1 MINVRFHESEY
12 EEVFVQE
19 LNDAGW
25 EYTPGCELSDRLI
38 TDAIYEPDLRNY
50 LKSRYGDKNLT
61 ELDYDQIIANLRN
74 TGETTD
80 YLTARAVHKLVC
92 HAGYDYHPLDG
103 SQPFKVYYLDFDAKD
118 VAKANIFRC
127 INQFEMLEGEENR
140 RPDVVLMIN
149 GIPLCVIEL
158 KNPADPEATI
168 SNAWEQ
174 ICIRYRRDI
183 PSMMKYASLTV
194 ISDGSNTRMGSQ
206 FTPEEYYYA
215 WKKVENTDPNGRI
228 GIDEMLM
235 LIQGAL
241 SPVRILEILRDYVY
255 FADEALAQKEIEIVC
270 RYPQFF
276 ATRLLRESIFKALHS
291 AGGNGKG
298 GTYFGA
304 TGCGKTHTMLFLARQ
319 LMCRYTDQM
328 NNPTIVIIVDRS
340 DLEDQSGLLFCNAM
354 TYLED
359 TNVKVFESRDDL
371 RTELK
376 ANLGGGL
383 YVTTIQKFA
392 EGEGMLSDRPNIIC
406 FSDEAHRSQVDMG
419 SHMKIVTK
427 DKDKENKHIS
437 EDKNK
442 VEKIGAFFTDTFAQH
457 LHKSLPY
464 ATFVGFTGTPI
475 EETIQVF
482 GKEVD
487 RYTMEEA
494 KNDQITV
501 PITYNARLA
510 RVYLNSNEA
519 KKIEEYYKKCEAE
532 GASAEDVDKSK
543 GDMTQMKQI
552 LGNPDRL
559 ERMAKDI
566 VEHYEQLRDLDP
578 DLVQKAMIVSSDRHF
593 AFVLYKKILNIRKD
607 WGIKKKV
614 LDESLYTEEEL
625 SQMDAVQMLN
635 IVCTRVKDEDSKEE
649 WDAFGND
656 SHRKM
661 LEGCFKDDKSNF
673 QIAIVV
679 DMWITGFD
687 VPCLKVLYNDKPLS
701 KHTLIQTISRVNR
714 RYKTKDCGLIVD
726 YLGIRENMKAA
737 IKKYNG
743 DKVDVSD
750 EAAAYN
756 VFKNELSILQGIM
769 QGFDFAPFFTKDAL
783 TRLKFLHDAAEYII
797 RNSGKGTKKN
807 PSMKA
812 LFSGHVKRMRS
823 SYNIVKNA
831 LKEDGT
837 PMISDE
843 EAKWAQCLM
852 GIAGYLGKMT
862 ETQHNVQTMNRH
874 VEQMVKEAIGC
885 SSVEIVLEKDG
896 GMEDIYGDEFKKELE
911 KTTLPYTRFELLM
924 KLFKKEIKEYGKT
937 NRTRAEVYDKLLQ
950 QVIDEYNNRDYAN
963 KVATST
969 ISEIGKIVEE
979 RVNALSDKAIDI
991 MRQMEDDK
999 KSFEKLGISFEE
1011 KAFYDVLVKMR
1022 DEKGFEYSDER
1033 CKELAKKIKKLV
1045 DGSTVFADYLNNG
1058 NLKSKLDNDLKI
1070 LLFKNGYPP
1079 QWNNETVDG
1088 VMAEVDN
1095 YKRNHSSVVT
1105 KSAEYEE
1112 EVNANVVILT
1122 HNNEHDISCQKMEFE
1137 PIMAAEPFE
1146 RYKWKGFDQSI
1157 IDFFGD
1163 NQTILI
1169 GCYKGKDYQEWIH
1182 THNTYTIRLGKTKG
1196 SMEANSE
1203 LFNSTSLLVLYEL
1216 GNPKKLSAYK
1226 ITGHHEV
1233 NKEEL
1238 IKMGYPNKKPR
1249 KSYMAFSITPLDM
1262 DLTFLVE
1269 HHLIERLIELNA
1281 DNAKGTPVFIEP

>member
-12 EEVFVQE
+12 EEVFVKE
-19 LNDAGW
+19 LYDAGW
-25 EYTPGCELSDRLI
+25 RYTPGCELSSRLI
-38 TDAIYEPDLRNY
+38 TDALYEPDLRDY
-50 LKSRYGDKNLT
+50 LKSRYGDKNLS

-74 TGETTD
+74 TSETTD

-92 HAGYDYHPLDG
+92 HTGYDYQPLDG
-103 SQPFKVYYLDFDAKD
+103 KDAFKVYYLDFDAKD

-127 INQFEMLEGEENR
+127 VNQFEMEEGEENR
-140 RPDVVLMIN
+140 RPDIVLMIN

-158 KNPADPEATI
+158 KNPADQDATI

-183 PSMMKYASLTV
+183 PSMMKYSALTV

-228 GIDEMLM
+228 GIDEMLT
-235 LIQGAL
+235 LTQGAL
-241 SPVRILEILRDYVY
+241 SPNRILEILRDYVY

-276 ATRLLRESIFKALHS
+276 ATRLLCESIFKALHS
-291 AGGNGKG
+291 EGGNGKG

-319 LMCRYTDQM
+319 LMCRYTAKM

-359 TNVKVFESRDDL
+359 SNVKVFESRDDL
-371 RTELK
+371 RKELK

-392 EGEGMLSDRPNIIC
+392 EGEGMLSDRSNIIC
-406 FSDEAHRSQVDMG
+406 LSDEAHRSQVDMG

-427 DKDKENKHIS
+427 EKEKEKKQLLENQG
-437 EDKNK
+437 EK
-442 VEKIGAFFTDTFAQH
+442 VGAFFTETFARQ
-457 LHKSLPY
+457 LHNSLPY

-482 GKEVD
+482 GNEVD

-494 KNDQITV
+494 KNDKITV

-510 RVYLNSNEA
+510 RVYLNSEEA

-532 GASAEDVDKSK
+532 GATAKDVDKSK
-543 GDMTQMKQI
+543 EEMSQMKQI
-552 LGNPDRL
+552 LGNPERL

-593 AFVLYKKILNIRKD
+593 AYELYKKILAIRKE
-607 WGIKKKV
+607 WGVKKKA
-614 LDESLYTEEEL
+614 LDESLYTEDEL

-635 IVCTRVKDEDSKEE
+635 VICTRVKDEDSKEE
-649 WDAFGND
+649 WDTFGND
-656 SHRKM
+656 SHRKK

-743 DKVDVSD
+743 DTVDVSD
-750 EAAAYN
+750 EEAAYN

-769 QGFDFAPFFTKDAL
+769 QGLNFAPFFTEDAL
-783 TRLKFLHDAAEYII
+783 TRLRFLHDAAEYII
-797 RNSGKGTKKN
+797 SNSVKGEKKK
-807 PSMKA
+807 PTIKT
-812 LFSGHVKRMRS
+812 LFTGHVKRMRS
-823 SYNIVKNA
+823 AYNIVKNA
-831 LKEDGT
+831 LKKDGT

-852 GIAGYLGKMT
+852 GIAAYLGKMT
-862 ETQHNVQTMNRH
+862 ETQHNVHTMNRH

-896 GMEDIYGDEFKKELE
+896 GMEDIYGEDFKKELE
-911 KTTLPYTRFELLM
+911 KTALPNTRFEMLVKLL
-924 KLFKKEIKEYGKT
+924 KKSIKEYGRT
-937 NRTRAEVYDKLLQ
+937 NRTRADVYQKLLQ
-950 QVIDEYNNRDYAN
+950 HVIDQYNDREYAN
-963 KVATST
+963 EVASSA
-969 ISEIGKIVEE
+969 ISEISKLIGE
-979 RVNALSDKAIDI
+979 RVNSLNEQLIDI

-999 KSFEKLGISFEE
+999 KSFLKLGISFEE
-1011 KAFYDVLVKMR
+1011 KSFYDVLVKIR
-1022 DEKGFEYSDER
+1022 DEKGFDYTDER

-1045 DGSTVFADYLNNG
+1045 DGSTVYADFLNNT
-1058 NLKSKLDNDLKI
+1058 NLQGKLDNDLRI

-1079 QWNNETVDG
+1079 QWNNETVEG
-1088 VMAEVDN
+1088 VMAHVKD
-1095 YKRNHSSVVT
+1095 YKKYHT
-1105 KSAEYEE
+1105 
-1112 EVNANVVILT
+1112 NVVDEDST
-1122 HNNEHDISCQKMEFE
+1122 TEENEAEKTTATLHLYSVEELPADSKYERFLPLYSVKAACGGFDDYAFIPEDVAEGWIDISNSKIKANNKMFIIHAMGDSMMPKIQNGDLCLFE
-1137 PIMAAEPFE
+1137 LYNPSSGGSREGEIVLT
-1146 RYKWKGFDQSI
+1146 QCS
-1157 IDFFGD
+1157 
-1163 NQTILI
+1163 
-1169 GCYKGKDYQEWIH
+1169 GKDSEYDCS
-1182 THNTYTIRLGKTKG
+1182 YTIKKYHSEKAVIDSGLVHTK
-1196 SMEANSE
+1196 
-1203 LFNSTSLLVLYEL
+1203 
-1216 GNPKKLSAYK
+1216 
-1226 ITGHHEV
+1226 I
-1233 NKEEL
+1233 EL
-1238 IKMGYPNKKPR
+1238 IPLNKDYEVI
-1249 KSYMAFSITPLDM
+1249 SLDCG
-1262 DLTFLVE
+1262 
-1269 HHLIERLIELNA
+1269 A
-1281 DNAKGTPVFIEP
+1281 DYKTIGIFKCVL

>member
-1 MINVRFHESEY
+1 
-12 EEVFVQE
+12 
-19 LNDAGW
+19 
-25 EYTPGCELSDRLI
+25 
-38 TDAIYEPDLRNY
+38 
-50 LKSRYGDKNLT
+50 
-61 ELDYDQIIANLRN
+61 
-74 TGETTD
+74 
-80 YLTARAVHKLVC
+80 
-92 HAGYDYHPLDG
+92 
-103 SQPFKVYYLDFDAKD
+103 
-118 VAKANIFRC
+118 
-127 INQFEMLEGEENR
+127 
-140 RPDVVLMIN
+140 
-149 GIPLCVIEL
+149 
-158 KNPADPEATI
+158 
-168 SNAWEQ
+168 
-174 ICIRYRRDI
+174 
-183 PSMMKYASLTV
+183 
-194 ISDGSNTRMGSQ
+194 
-206 FTPEEYYYA
+206 
-215 WKKVENTDPNGRI
+215 
-228 GIDEMLM
+228 MLM

-442 VEKIGAFFTDTFAQH
+442 EEKIGAFFTDTFAQH